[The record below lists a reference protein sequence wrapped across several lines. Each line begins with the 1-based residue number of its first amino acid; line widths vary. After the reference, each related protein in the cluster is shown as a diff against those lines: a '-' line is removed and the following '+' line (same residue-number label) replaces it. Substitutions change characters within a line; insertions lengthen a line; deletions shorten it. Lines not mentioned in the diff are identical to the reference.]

1 MGWGMWRKEGILG
14 GTSLGE
20 GCSADVLVNL
30 EAAQP
35 GWTTEG

>member
-14 GTSLGE
+14 GTSLE
-20 GCSADVLVNL
+20 VLVNL

-35 GWTTEG
+35 GWTTGE